1 MRTHTELRQMVSDQ
15 LCQPDNAA
23 SFQVIYDASPNEIV
37 PYIGHLSHHC
47 PSSDGWSLLT
57 QNWTQIDWGN
67 YLRVDGRWAGGL
79 EIVPMNMC
87 FQQYDINNTI
97 NIWKKDISFLCE
109 DYLENNTIVLML
121 SQNHFTYL
129 QEIET

>member
-1 MRTHTELRQMVSDQ
+1 
-15 LCQPDNAA
+15 
-23 SFQVIYDASPNEIV
+23 
-37 PYIGHLSHHC
+37 
-47 PSSDGWSLLT
+47 
-57 QNWTQIDWGN
+57 
-67 YLRVDGRWAGGL
+67 
-79 EIVPMNMC
+79 MNMC